1 MTRTLFIAA
10 FAVAVTATLHAA
22 DTPNTLTNQERADG
36 WKLLFDGTTTSGWR
50 GYKKDAAPEGW
61 QVVDGAIT
69 LAGKSVGDLITVDEY
84 ENFEF
89 AFEWKISQN
98 GNSGV
103 FYLVQEKPEL
113 KNTYNSGPEYQ
124 VLDNDGHPDAK
135 NGPDRF
141 AGANYALQAPTK
153 VSHQARRR
161 VEPEPHRQERRARRA
176 LAQWREG
183 RRVRAV
189 ERCLEGAGRQEQVQ
203 RDAGVR
209 HGEEGLPRAAGP
221 RQPGVVS
228 LSEDQGVA
236 VEQGH
241 ELNPCRPVKACELR
255 RPHELRRRASSCP

>member
-10 FAVAVTATLHAA
+10 LAVAVTAAVHAA
-22 DTPNTLTNQERADG
+22 DTPNTLTNQERAEG
-36 WKLLFDGTTTSGWR
+36 WKLLFDGTTATGWR
-50 GYKKDAAPEGW
+50 GYKKDVAPDGW
-61 QVVDGAIT
+61 KVVDGAIT
-69 LAGKSVGDLITVDEY
+69 LDGSKVGDLITVDEY

-89 AFEWKISQN
+89 AFEWKISKN

-124 VLDNDGHPDAK
+124 VLDNEGHPDAR

-141 AGANYALQAPTK
+141 AGANYALQAPTQ
-153 VSHQARRR
+153 VGHAARWR
-161 VEPEPHRQERRARRA
+161 VEPEPHRQKRRARRA
-176 LAQWREG
+176 LAQRRESRG
-183 RRVRAV
+183 IRAV
-189 ERCLEGAGRQEQVQ
+189 ERRLESAGRQEQVW

-209 HGEEGLPRAAGP
+209 HGEERAPRAAGP

-241 ELNPCRPVKACELR
+241 ELQPVNP
-255 RPHELRRRASSCP
+255 